1 MKLLTKL
8 FLPMTLL
15 CTLSLPSNADDMAGD
30 KKEMPKMTK
39 EQREKMATLHDKMA
53 ACLRSEKAMPDC
65 RDEMKKSCSEMGEE
79 GCPMMHHQ
87 MGMKKGMKHKRNKDK
102 TENSETK

>member
-1 MKLLTKL
+1 
-8 FLPMTLL
+8 MTLL
-15 CTLSLPSNADDMAGD
+15 CAFSLQSSADYMTSD

-65 RDEMKKSCSEMGEE
+65 HQEMKKSCTEMGEE
-79 GCPMMHHQ
+79 NCPMMRHH
-87 MGMKKGMKHKRNKDK
+87 MKKGMKHKRDKDK
-102 TENSETK
+102 TE